1 MSIAPSA
8 GRAALRPAEVEA
20 WLTELRIEPVE
31 RAERE
36 GVTSWDLVLDGRRR
50 FDLRITL
57 ILDPSLALIGWAHY
71 APPISD
77 SFRRSYRRLLRWNDE
92 LPFAKF
98 AIADDERPILAV
110 ELPVDQLDADALGV
124 ALARVLAIA
133 DGLLDETAG
142 WLKAAGW
149 TYEAAGR
156 SSRGAHLID
165 RYADR
170 LGELGSPDVATE
182 AGA

>member
-8 GRAALRPAEVEA
+8 GRGALRPAEVEA
-20 WLTELRIEPVE
+20 WLAELGIEPVE

-36 GVTSWDLVLDGRRR
+36 GVSSWDLVLDGRRR

-57 ILDPSLALIGWAHY
+57 ILDPAFALIGWAHY

-98 AIADDERPILAV
+98 GIAEDERPILAV
-110 ELPVDQLDADALGV
+110 ELPVDRLDADALGL
-124 ALARVLAIA
+124 ALARMLAIA
-133 DGLLDETAG
+133 DALLDESAAWLRAG
-142 WLKAAGW
+142 GW
-149 TYEAAGR
+149 RFEAEGR
-156 SSRGAHLID
+156 TSRGVHLLE
-165 RYADR
+165 RYGRR
-170 LGELGSPDVATE
+170 LGELVVAQPET
-182 AGA
+182 AP